1 MSNSMPMD
9 NAQRQ
14 QIMEQV
20 NMQVEMAKLKQL
32 LEGVQDKCFKMC
44 VSKPGSSLA
53 SSEQKCLGQCMDRYL
68 DAVQVVEK
76 TYINRLQQEGGGAS
90 GF

>member
-1 MSNSMPMD
+1 MPMD

-32 LEGVQDKCFKMC
+32 LEVFLILLHQVQH
-44 VSKPGSSLA
+44 
-53 SSEQKCLGQCMDRYL
+53 
-68 DAVQVVEK
+68 
-76 TYINRLQQEGGGAS
+76 
-90 GF
+90 